1 MFPILMDE
9 PDSMTVAPSV
19 WQGLQ
24 NAWRSVY
31 EAPPPA
37 THQSP
42 VEQPPTPSAL
52 ASLAIGSAELSG
64 HTRH

>member
-1 MFPILMDE
+1 MFPIMMDE

-19 WQGLQ
+19 WQTLQ

-37 THQSP
+37 THLEP
-42 VEQPPTPSAL
+42 AERPPTPSAL
-52 ASLAIGSAELSG
+52 ASLAMGTVDPSG
-64 HTRH
+64 QTHH

>member
-19 WQGLQ
+19 WQSLQ

-42 VEQPPTPSAL
+42 PERPATPSAL
-52 ASLAIGSAELSG
+52 ASLAMGAVEASG

>member
-1 MFPILMDE
+1 MFPIMMDE

-19 WQGLQ
+19 WQTLQ

-37 THQSP
+37 THLAP
-42 VEQPPTPSAL
+42 AERPPTPSAL
-52 ASLAIGSAELSG
+52 ASLVMGAADPMGQ
-64 HTRH
+64 TRH

>member
-9 PDSMTVAPSV
+9 PDAMTVKPGV
-19 WQGLQ
+19 WQSLQ

-42 VEQPPTPSAL
+42 VERPATPSAL
-52 ASLAIGSAELSG
+52 ASLAMGPAEPSG
-64 HTRH
+64 PMHH

>member
-9 PDSMTVAPSV
+9 PDAMTVKPGV
-19 WQGLQ
+19 WQSLQ

-31 EAPPPA
+31 EAPAPA

-42 VEQPPTPSAL
+42 VEQPQTPSAL
-52 ASLAIGSAELSG
+52 ASLAMGSAEPSG